1 MGFGLAIWFLIDEF
15 LRLDL
20 MDTCVCVFVFV
31 WCCIFSSSYCPR
43 HFQLKSILLR
53 VTSIVRWSKTT
64 RTIYPPGALRWASL
78 SKDGL
83 PYSSNMEDIS
93 HIWWLCTCN
102 EILVIF
108 IYMYIL
114 FILFIYLIIYLFVY
128 LLIYVSVGCISLL
141 SYGRLDIFI
150 RGSIGYWKVI
160 QPCCL

>member
-1 MGFGLAIWFLIDEF
+1 MFAVVVVVVVVVAPPPPPPPPPVL
-15 LRLDL
+15 
-20 MDTCVCVFVFV
+20 V
-31 WCCIFSSSYCPR
+31 
-43 HFQLKSILLR
+43 LLLLLLLLLFKR
-53 VTSIVRWSKTT
+53 CSHEADHMSN
-64 RTIYPPGALRWASL
+64 PPGALRWALL